1 MITQNQP
8 SRPRLIIDI
17 SPELRRRIKIAAAQR
32 DLSIREYVEQILE
45 QAVPSEEESIPQR
58 EPRPV
63 TRESVEKL
71 LQARE
76 RMIQKRQGR
85 PSLDSTEIIRQ
96 MREERSQYLG
106 EL

>member
-17 SPELRRRIKIAAAQR
+17 SPELRRRIKIAAAQK

-45 QAVPSEEESIPQR
+45 QAVPPEEASASQR

>member
-1 MITQNQP
+1 MITQKQP

-17 SPELRRRIKIAAAQR
+17 SPELRRRIKIAAAQK

-45 QAVPSEEESIPQR
+45 EAVPPEEANVPQR

-63 TRESVEKL
+63 TPESVEKL